1 MTFVDTSAIYALA
14 DRADPNHQRAVKSF
28 ATLLES
34 GARLVTHNYVITE
47 SMALLQRRL
56 GLQSALRFADDV
68 RSFEVEW
75 VTAPIHEAAVA
86 ALADS
91 GSRGIS
97 LVDHVSFVVMKAR
110 GLERAFAFDADFI
123 SHGFDVIGPASP

>member
-1 MTFVDTSAIYALA
+1 MILVDTSAIYALA
-14 DRADPNHQRAVKSF
+14 DRADPNHQLAVKCF

-56 GLQSALRFADDV
+56 GLQSALRFAADV

-75 VTAPIHEAAVA
+75 VTAPIHESAVA
-86 ALADS
+86 ALGES
-91 GSRGIS
+91 ESRGIS
-97 LVDHVSFVVMKAR
+97 LVDHVSFLVMQAR
-110 GLERAFAFDADFI
+110 GLERAFAFDADFAAR
-123 SHGFDVIGPASP
+123 GFELVGPV

>member
-14 DRADPNHQRAVKSF
+14 DRADPNHQRAVKCF

-34 GARLVTHNYVITE
+34 GARLVTHNYVIAE

-56 GLQSALRFADDV
+56 GLQSALRFASDV

-75 VTAPIHEAAVA
+75 VTAPVHEAAVA
-86 ALADS
+86 ALAEN
-91 GSRGIS
+91 GSRGVS
-97 LVDHVSFVVMKAR
+97 LVDHVSFVVMESR
-110 GLERAFAFDADFI
+110 GLSRAFAFDADFGAR
-123 SHGFDVIGPASP
+123 GFDLVGPV